1 MAGKKFF
8 SDDDIEAARLALSE
22 LPDLTAKR
30 KTLHDFLSAIRDDII
45 VLVRTKG
52 YTLADIRS
60 TLKEAGYEVGEKT
73 LRDIIREAEAKKTR
87 RRSGTSPAKI
97 KAVSAHTDTKDNVK
111 VSPEQ

>member
-60 TLKEAGYEVGEKT
+60 TLKEAGYEVGQKT

>member
-60 TLKEAGYEVGEKT
+60 TLNEAGYEVGEKT
-73 LRDIIREAEAKKTR
+73 LRDIIREAESKKTR
-87 RRSGTSPAKI
+87 RRSGRSSATEKATSSHI
-97 KAVSAHTDTKDNVK
+97 ESQDNVK
-111 VSPEQ
+111 VPSAQ

>member
-73 LRDIIREAEAKKTR
+73 LRDIIREAEAKKPR

-97 KAVSAHTDTKDNVK
+97 KAVSAHTDQKDNEK

>member
-73 LRDIIREAEAKKTR
+73 LRDIIREAEAKKPR

-97 KAVSAHTDTKDNVK
+97 KAVSAHTDQKDNVK
-111 VSPEQ
+111 VTPEQ

>member
-52 YTLADIRS
+52 YT
-60 TLKEAGYEVGEKT
+60 
-73 LRDIIREAEAKKTR
+73 
-87 RRSGTSPAKI
+87 
-97 KAVSAHTDTKDNVK
+97 
-111 VSPEQ
+111 

>member
-1 MAGKKFF
+1 MF
-8 SDDDIEAARLALSE
+8 SDDDIEAARLA

-52 YTLADIRS
+52 YTLADTRS

-73 LRDIIREAEAKKTR
+73 
-87 RRSGTSPAKI
+87 TSPHAESQDKVKI
-97 KAVSAHTDTKDNVK
+97 SSA
-111 VSPEQ
+111 Q

>member
-30 KTLHDFLSAIRDDII
+30 KTLPDFLSAIGDDII

-73 LRDIIREAEAKKTR
+73 LRDIIREAEAKKPR

-97 KAVSAHTDTKDNVK
+97 KAVSAHTDQKDNVK

>member
-52 YTLADIRS
+52 YTLADIRN